1 MKVYIKYLSS
11 IFFKSLFFVFIIM
24 LSLVFLLNILTELEF
39 FKDIKIGITYTLF
52 LSLLNSPSLIFE
64 MFPFILLISIQL
76 FFIKIY
82 DHKEIEIFKYSGLKN
97 SKILFI
103 LGILTLFTGLLVST
117 VFYNLSSN
125 LKNLYLEIKSNYTID
140 GKYLAVITK
149 NGLWIKD
156 KINDKILITNS
167 SYIEGNYLIENFIT
181 EFDNEF
187 KVIRNI
193 QSKKIDISKN
203 KWIIEEAKVYKYNNY
218 DDIEKLKLETNFN
231 SERIQS
237 LYSNLSALS
246 LIELYELRNNYKKLN
261 YSIIDIDLHLIKI
274 FAYPLFLLLITL
286 FSSSIMLTTKEIKST
301 TIKILIGLFFSVII
315 YYLNNFSY
323 VLGSTEKISL
333 VLSVISPM
341 LILATINCLMLY
353 KANEK

>member
-39 FKDIKIGITYTLF
+39 FKDIKIGIVYTLF

-103 LGILTLFTGLLVST
+103 LGLLTLFTGLLVST

-286 FSSSIMLTTKEIKST
+286 FASSIMLTTKEIKST

-333 VLSVISPM
+333 FLSVISPM

>member
-193 QSKKIDISKN
+193 QSEKINILKN
-203 KWIIEEAKVYKYNNY
+203 KWIIEQAKVYKNNNY

>member
-11 IFFKSLFFVFIIM
+11 IFFKSLAFVFIIM

-39 FKDIKIGITYTLF
+39 FKNIKIGVSYTLF
-52 LSLLNSPSLIFE
+52 LSLINSPSLIFE
-64 MFPFILLISIQL
+64 MFPFILLISTQL

-97 SKILFI
+97 SKIIII
-103 LGILTLFTGLLVST
+103 LGILSFCTGLLVST

-156 KINDKILITNS
+156 KINGKTLITNS

-181 EFDNEF
+181 EFDKRF
-187 KVIRNI
+187 KIIRNI
-193 QSKKIDISKN
+193 QSEKIDISKN
-203 KWIIEEAKVYKYNNY
+203 TWVILNAKVYKNNNY
-218 DDIEKLKLETNFN
+218 NYIEKLNLETNFN
-231 SERIQS
+231 SERIQT
-237 LYSNLSALS
+237 LYSNLSALN
-246 LIELYELRNNYKKLN
+246 LFELYELRNNYKKLN
-261 YSIIDIDLHLIKI
+261 YSIVDVDLHLIKI
-274 FAYPLFLLLITL
+274 FIYPLFLLLITL
-286 FSSSIMLTTKEIKST
+286 FSASIMLTTKNIKST
-301 TIKILIGLFFSVII
+301 TVKILIGLFFSVII

-333 VLSVISPM
+333 LLSIISPM

-353 KANEK
+353 RANEK